1 MIYPVSI
8 LLAAVLWW
16 IIFGLHWI
24 NFWLGMS
31 IAATLLTAIAFL
43 SRGIPLKR
51 SDFSV
56 PAVVIGILSAIVLYG
71 IFGIGYYISQI
82 LFGFATTEVS
92 HVYAIRNEA
101 HPFLIS
107 LVLLFITS
115 PGEEFFW
122 RGFLQ
127 RWTVKHLGL
136 IGGWSV
142 AAGIYAAVHI
152 ASGNFMLTMAA
163 LVAGAFWGGLYL
175 LTDNLFICILSHA
188 VWTVLIF
195 ILFPM

>member
-1 MIYPVSI
+1 MIYPISI

-31 IAATLLTAIAFL
+31 IAATLLTAISFL
-43 SRGIPLKR
+43 SKGIPLKR
-51 SDFSV
+51 SDFSIR
-56 PAVVIGILSAIVLYG
+56 ATVIGILSAVVLYG
-71 IFGIGYYISQI
+71 VFGIGYYISQK
-82 LFGFATTEVS
+82 LFSFASTEVS

-107 LVLLFITS
+107 LALLFITS

-127 RWTVKHLGL
+127 RWTVKRLGL
-136 IGGWSV
+136 IGGWAV